1 VHGCW
6 GLLNV
11 RRWVLWSQRRRLIAY
26 CLTTEATGV
35 AVTLAATHASIRWGD
50 ARLLAA
56 LVGMGVLQ
64 AELARQVERVRR
76 RLTATP
82 HINMSSVWTFAGV
95 LLLPVQLIP
104 ILVATLYAHLAVRS
118 WYRLRRVPPFR
129 TVFNASLV
137 TLTCLAAR
145 GTLAATH
152 FPGLAAA
159 THRGPAGALPIL
171 AAAAVYFTVAAVIAI
186 PGLSL
191 ESVSIPALLGSW
203 SDNALEAT
211 TIGLGAITAVLLA
224 VMPVLALA
232 IVPPMLLVQ
241 RSVLVKQ
248 LELAATTDEKTGL
261 LNTAG
266 WRHLAAQQVGRAPAR
281 PNASLGVLMI
291 DVDHFKR
298 TNDQYGHLAGDE
310 VLQAVADCISAEVR
324 GYDSV
329 GRFGGEEFVV
339 LLPDASG
346 DDVAAVAERI
356 RRAVSAITLA
366 TQRNGHSALITG
378 ISVSIGIAMYP
389 TAGPGLDTLLHAADS
404 ALYQAKRHGRN
415 RVAVFEP
422 A

>member
-1 VHGCW
+1 M
-6 GLLNV
+6 
-11 RRWVLWSQRRRLIAY
+11 
-26 CLTTEATGV
+26 
-35 AVTLAATHASIRWGD
+35 
-50 ARLLAA
+50 LAA
-56 LVGMGVLQ
+56 LVGLGILQ

-95 LLLPVQLIP
+95 LLLPVALLP
-104 ILVATLYAHLAVRS
+104 VLVASLYIHLAVRS

-129 TVFNASLV
+129 TAFNASLV
-137 TLTCLAAR
+137 ILTCYAAR
-145 GTLAATH
+145 GVLALTG

-159 THRGPAGALPIL
+159 THRGTAGLLPIL
-171 AAAAVYFTVAAVIAI
+171 AAATTYFIVAAIIAI

-191 ESVSIPALLGSW
+191 QTLSIEALLGTW
-203 SDNALEAT
+203 SDNALEAS
-211 TIGLGAITAVLLA
+211 TIGLGVITGVLLA
-224 VMPVLALA
+224 VMPMLTIA
-232 IVPPMLLVQ
+232 IVPPMLLLQ

-248 LELAATTDEKTGL
+248 LELAAITDDKTGL
-261 LNTAG
+261 LNVAG
-266 WRHLAAQQVGRAPAR
+266 WRHLAGQQLRRAPSR
-281 PNASLGVLMI
+281 PNACFGVLMI

-298 TNDQYGHLAGDE
+298 TNDRYGHLAGDD
-310 VLQAVADCISAEVR
+310 VLTAVADCITSEVR

-339 LLPDASG
+339 LLPDTHIV
-346 DDVAAVAERI
+346 DVATVAERI
-356 RRAVSAITLA
+356 RHAVAAISLPIQYGDELA
-366 TQRNGHSALITG
+366 VITG

-389 TAGPGLDTLLHAADS
+389 TAGPGLDSMLHAADS